1 MILQSSIEK
10 VYDAARIEDIVR
22 DYVDLKNRG
31 SNLLGLCPFHKEK
44 TPSFTVSPSKNIY
57 KCFGC
62 SKAGGP
68 VQFVME
74 VEQLS
79 YVEAIRAIAKRYNIT
94 LEETKLNEEQQVA
107 ALELE
112 SFNIINAWANSFFQ
126 EQLWNTDEGR
136 SIGLSYFKERGFL
149 ETTLRKFE
157 IGFASDDSRALAEAA
172 NKKAYSLD
180 LLKKLGLVNSFGSD
194 FFRNRV
200 MFPIHHQ
207 SGKVIGFAGR
217 IMSTDHKTAKYINSP
232 ESEVYKK
239 NKTLFGLHL
248 AKNSIRKQ
256 NRTFLVEGYTDV
268 MSLHQAGIENV
279 VASSGTSL
287 TEEQAAMLIRHSEN
301 VTILYDGDSAGIKAA
316 LRGIDI
322 LLREGLNV
330 HIALIPDNEDPDSY
344 LRKVGTEKFEE
355 FLKNESKDLILF
367 KLDLN
372 QKENKNDPI
381 AKANATNEILASIAK
396 ISDPVKRSI
405 YIQQTAEYLK
415 VDETTLINKTNQYL
429 REELKNKT
437 FRQQRE
443 NLQRDEQIIESQE
456 EIINFKKETGLL
468 LPSGDE
474 AQEKEIIR
482 ILVLAGANSWRESEA
497 TIAQFVIENLLDILD
512 YFDNEFYLQIIKD
525 CYQLMQEGVIPTP
538 SYFLNH
544 QNVKIC
550 ELAIELST
558 SPFSYSE
565 NWEKKHGIFM
575 INNYTDQDYQFADIE
590 KIIKHLKYRKIN
602 KLIKNLDQE
611 ILTSSNEDE
620 QTQLIKARE
629 EYKKLKNTLYAEV
642 WN

>member
-1 MILQSSIEK
+1 MILPSSIEK

-157 IGFASDDSRALAEAA
+157 IGFASDDSRVLAEAA
-172 NKKAYSLD
+172 NKKAYSVD

-217 IMSTDHKTAKYINSP
+217 IMASDPKTAKYINSP

-248 AKNSIRKQ
+248 AKNTIRKQ
-256 NRTFLVEGYTDV
+256 NRTLLVEGYTDV

-396 ISDPVKRSI
+396 ITDPVKRSI

-415 VDETTLINKTNQYL
+415 VDESTLINKTNQYL
-429 REELKNKT
+429 REELKNRT

-443 NLQRDEQIIESQE
+443 NLQRDEQIIDSQE

-482 ILVLAGANSWRESEA
+482 ILVLAGANTWRESDA
-497 TIAQFVIENLLDILD
+497 TIAQFVIENLLDILE
-512 YFDNEFYLQIIKD
+512 YFDNEFYIQIIKD
-525 CYQLMQEGVIPTP
+525 CHQLIQEGVIPTP

-575 INNYTDQDYQFADIE
+575 INNYTDQDYQYADIE

-611 ILTSSNEDE
+611 ILSSSNEDE
-620 QTQLIKARE
+620 QIQLIKARE
-629 EYKKLKNTLYAEV
+629 EYKKLKNLLYAEV